1 MKVAGDYPQTLS
13 TPLDKIQPTQIEAD
27 AQGPI
32 IYKII
37 TIIIT

>member
-1 MKVAGDYPQTLS
+1 MKVARDYPRTLS
-13 TPLDKIQPTQIEAD
+13 TLLGKIQPTQIEGD

>member
-1 MKVAGDYPQTLS
+1 MLS
-13 TPLDKIQPTQIEAD
+13 TLLGKIQPTRIEGD